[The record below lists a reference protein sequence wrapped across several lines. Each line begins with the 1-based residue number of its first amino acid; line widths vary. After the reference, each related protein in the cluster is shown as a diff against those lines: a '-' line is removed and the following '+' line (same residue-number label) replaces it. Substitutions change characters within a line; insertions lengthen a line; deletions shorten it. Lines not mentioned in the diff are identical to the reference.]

1 MATPMEKDVL
11 MEVLSGVYVL
21 VLRSNIDNEE
31 DLNKLLDLKNSIYKT
46 QSSDIDFE
54 CSIEI
59 LKKLRTKYE

>member
-46 QSSDIDFE
+46 QSNDIDFE
-54 CSIEI
+54 CSIET